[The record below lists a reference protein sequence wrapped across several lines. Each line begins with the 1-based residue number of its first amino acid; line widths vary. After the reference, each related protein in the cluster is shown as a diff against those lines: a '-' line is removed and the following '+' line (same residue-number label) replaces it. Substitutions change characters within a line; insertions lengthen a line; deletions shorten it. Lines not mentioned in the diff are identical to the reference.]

1 MNVKSDKFY
10 VNGQTSSNSNLN
22 SRWNY
27 VIKVGCFK
35 IIVLCV
41 EHIHG
46 ILFFSFLEFLGNHN
60 FFGNLGPEWPEN
72 RPFSC

>member
-1 MNVKSDKFY
+1 MSYKTLKDKFN

-46 ILFFSFLEFLGNHN
+46 ILFFSFLE
-60 FFGNLGPEWPEN
+60 
-72 RPFSC
+72 